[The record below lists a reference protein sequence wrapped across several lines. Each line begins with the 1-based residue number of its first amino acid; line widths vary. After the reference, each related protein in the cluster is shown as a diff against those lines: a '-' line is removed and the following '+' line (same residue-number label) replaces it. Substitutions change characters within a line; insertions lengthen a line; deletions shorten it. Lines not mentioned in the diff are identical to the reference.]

1 MLQPTLIAVI
11 CFTLFL
17 VVVLLKAGYGIS
29 SDILQNRSTNKRQLA
44 AENAA
49 SQELSSRLKQTYID
63 LSLSRRQI
71 RWREVM
77 VAKVIMESEDVRS
90 FYLVDQ
96 EFEPL
101 PSALPGQHVLVE
113 RPKQADSE
121 GGFRCYS
128 LSDDCT
134 TGHWR
139 ISVKRNSEKPQSV
152 SRWLHEEIVVG
163 DILKVRGP
171 SGSFYLQPTANRNV
185 VCVSAGIGITP
196 MLPMLMESIR
206 RPCGAIYC
214 FAQFRDVAHMPFAD
228 SLLSLAAKFQQVS
241 MNIWISRLP
250 EGVRKSTQGMFFEG
264 KFQARNLLCHT
275 GALDHSDY
283 YLCGPEEWQDRIRT
297 ELIESGVPSKSV
309 RYELFHQTEKP
320 PTSTTDPVQHNV
332 LFRQSGANAR
342 FESSHCSLLVCAGKN
357 KVSLES
363 GCRTG
368 ACGSCA
374 VKLLCGKVRYTREPQ
389 FDMQSNEIL
398 PCVCVPESDL
408 EVDA

>member
-1 MLQPTLIAVI
+1 MQPTLIAVI
-11 CFTLFL
+11 FFAVFL
-17 VVVLLKAGYGIS
+17 IVVLLRAGYGIS
-29 SDILQNRSTNKRQLA
+29 SDILQNRSTNKRHLA
-44 AENAA
+44 AEHTATQA
-49 SQELSSRLKQTYID
+49 LSVRLKQTYID

-77 VAKVIMESEDVRS
+77 VAKVVKESEDVRS

-96 EFEPL
+96 EYEPL
-101 PSALPGQHVLVE
+101 PAALPGQHLLME

-134 TGHWR
+134 NGHWR
-139 ISVKRNSEKPQSV
+139 ISVKRNSENPQSV
-152 SRWLHEEIVVG
+152 SRWLHDEIAVG
-163 DILKVRGP
+163 NILKVRGP
-171 SGSFYLQPTANRNV
+171 TGSFYLQPAANRNV

-206 RPCGAIYC
+206 RPYGAIHC

-228 SLLSLAAKFQQVS
+228 SLLTLAAKFRQVS
-241 MNIWISRLP
+241 MNIWISRFP
-250 EGVRKSTQGMFFEG
+250 KGVRRSTHGMFFEG
-264 KFQARNLLCHT
+264 KFQASNLLSHT
-275 GALDHSDY
+275 GAMDHSDY
-283 YLCGPEEWQDRIRT
+283 YLCGPEEWQHRIRT
-297 ELIESGVPSKSV
+297 ELIDSGVPSQSI

-320 PTSTTDPVQHNV
+320 PASTTDSVQHNV
-332 LFRQSGANAR
+332 LFKQSGANAK
-342 FESSHCSLLVCAGKN
+342 FESSHSSLLVCAGKN

-374 VKLLCGKVRYTREPQ
+374 IKLLRGKVRYTREPQ